1 MLRSFLAVLAGLALG
16 IFVITAVESI
26 IPMVYPLPKAVD
38 PSDPE
43 ALRAMMAGMPTG
55 VFVILM
61 AGWTFGAL
69 AGGLLAA
76 RLASTWFHRAPLAH
90 ALAVGVVQTSGAIA
104 NFAMLPHPTWV
115 LVAGLVVFIPMALLG
130 GKLGQRP
137 AV

>member
-1 MLRSFLAVLAGLALG
+1 MLRSFLAVLAGLVLG
-16 IFVITAVESI
+16 MFVITAVESM
-26 IPMVYPLPKAVD
+26 IPMIYPVPKAID

-61 AGWTFGAL
+61 CGWTFGAL

-76 RLASTWFHRAPLAH
+76 RLASTWFHKAPLLH
-90 ALAVGVVQTSGAIA
+90 ALAVGVVQTAGAIA
-104 NFAMLPHPTWV
+104 NFTMLPHPTWV
-115 LVAGLVVFIPMALLG
+115 LVAGMLVFIPMALLG